1 MQYHLVAQ
9 DPKYSA
15 EQPRVKGLVPGK
27 LELAEFTSSCRF
39 VTEQKAVEGGFLLQA
54 QGGLQGGCKKWRD
67 PELGPTCT
75 ESNKFSL
82 GVNK

>member
-15 EQPRVKGLVPGK
+15 EQPRVRGLVPGK

-54 QGGLQGGCKKWRD
+54 QGDLQVAVRLSWGQLVLN
-67 PELGPTCT
+67 ETN
-75 ESNKFSL
+75 S
-82 GVNK
+82 V